1 LEVKQL
7 HAITP
12 TSFREF
18 FEKFI
23 LIPKTRKMLIIEIFA
38 NEIKTPQPVLEAQGS
53 NVTPSSDSSSST
65 TSTTSTSSTSSE
77 SEPERIVSI
86 THPVQFNRSCTL
98 LPVYV

>member
-7 HAITP
+7 HAITSA
-12 TSFREF
+12 SFREF

-23 LIPKTRKMLIIEIFA
+23 LIPKARKMLVIEVFA
-38 NEIKTPQPVLEAQGS
+38 NEIKTPQPVLEDQGS
-53 NVTPSSDSSSST
+53 PLTPSSDSSSSDKT
-65 TSTTSTSSTSSE
+65 STSSE

-86 THPVQFNRSCTL
+86 THPVQFKRSCTL